1 MKIVWDFVI
10 KHEFWFSMLIIV
22 GLYIGEYRMR
32 ENWMGEIGFFLFMI
46 AITPLQ
52 FTQCGEKI
60 NNEDS

>member
-46 AITPLQ
+46 AITRLTIHPMWRK
-52 FTQCGEKI
+52 GK
-60 NNEDS
+60 